1 MGELP
6 QHVYGKQHCLS
17 EMLMIDSNKG
27 PMLTK
32 LPDRTEG
39 GNLSK
44 EHLNITEVKS
54 SSEIGEEEINDS
66 VH

>member
-1 MGELP
+1 
-6 QHVYGKQHCLS
+6 
-17 EMLMIDSNKG
+17 MIDSNKG

-32 LPDRTEG
+32 LPDRIEE

-44 EHLNITEVKS
+44 EHFNITEVKS
-54 SSEIGEEEINDS
+54 LIEIGEEEINDS